1 VGAKGGVLLLS
12 DGATLTPV
20 TGSWLT
26 SYKAQVKAVWVF
38 GGPLSISEGVMT
50 QIRNAIK

>member
-1 VGAKGGVLLLS
+1 VGGKGGVLLLS

-20 TGSWLT
+20 TQSWLST
-26 SYKAQVKAVWVF
+26 YKAQISAVHVF
-38 GGPLSISEGVMT
+38 GGPLSVTENVMT